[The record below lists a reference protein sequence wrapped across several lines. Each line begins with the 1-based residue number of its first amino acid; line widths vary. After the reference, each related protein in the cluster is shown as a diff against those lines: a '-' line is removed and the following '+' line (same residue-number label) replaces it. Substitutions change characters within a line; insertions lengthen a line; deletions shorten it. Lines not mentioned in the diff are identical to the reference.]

1 MNNINPIFEALSGVD
16 DRHIPVK
23 QEKRPGKKIKIALI
37 AAASAV
43 LALLVG
49 FTTSAVSGRHRF
61 GFYRENSVGHA
72 FDLELTARELTVPK
86 EFIPQEGYHQSFD
99 SVEMPPS
106 ELFEK
111 FGLTLPI
118 NDNFTEL
125 SGKKPTVDVRILD
138 DNIVIEFNY
147 TLYNKTIGRDVYFVT
162 LYFSRTDNLSYD
174 SRQGLLPG
182 EPVEI
187 ITLSDGSLC
196 MVTGYMAVLS
206 LDGAHC
212 TLQLPFEYDEPD
224 NYGDLPRSEQERILA
239 ELVEAMPGIDAVKQV
254 LSDLGVL

>member
-1 MNNINPIFEALSGVD
+1 MNNINPIFKALGDVEE
-16 DRHIPVK
+16 RHIPVNEK
-23 QEKRPGKKIKIALI
+23 KRPGKKMKIALI
-37 AAASAV
+37 AAAAAALTL
-43 LALLVG
+43 LAG
-49 FTTSAVSGRHRF
+49 FTTSAVRGRHRF

-72 FDLELTARELTVPK
+72 FDIELTARELTVPK

-125 SGKKPTVDVRILD
+125 SGKKPTVDVGILG
-138 DNIVIEFNY
+138 DNIEIEFNY

-162 LYFSRTDNLSYD
+162 VYFSRTDNLSYN
-174 SRQGLLPG
+174 SKQGLLPG

-212 TLQLPFEYDEPD
+212 TLQLSFEYDEPD
-224 NYGDLPRSEQERILA
+224 NFGDLSRSEQERILA
-239 ELVEAMPGIDAVKQV
+239 ELIEAMPGIDTVKQV
-254 LSDLGVL
+254 LADLGVL